1 MSNKTISVYPL
12 IKSIKVDE
20 DAGKLIDLTLA
31 YETEKE
37 YLWELKEGV
46 VTVKEYEKLGFY
58 PLKKPDF
65 VNNLVIELT
74 TVALSKNEVMG
85 DTSHQTIEGNKEAVR
100 AFQLP
105 GDIQNQIRDK
115 LIGFDITYNPDTWEI
130 ISVTKTTE

>member
-1 MSNKTISVYPL
+1 MSNKTISIYPL

-20 DAGKLIDLTLA
+20 DAGKLLDLKLA

-46 VTVKEYEKLGFY
+46 VTVREYEKLGFY

>member
-20 DAGKLIDLTLA
+20 DAGKLLDLKLA

-46 VTVKEYEKLGFY
+46 VTVREYEKLGFY

-85 DTSHQTIEGNKEAVR
+85 DTSHQTIEGNKEGVR

-105 GDIQNQIRDK
+105 SDIQNQIRDQ
-115 LIGFDITYNPDTWEI
+115 LIGFDITYDPDSWEI
-130 ISVTKTTE
+130 ISIAKTTE

>member
-1 MSNKTISVYPL
+1 MSNKTISIYPL

-46 VTVKEYEKLGFY
+46 VTVREYEKLGFY

-115 LIGFDITYNPDTWEI
+115 LICFDITYNPDTWEI

>member
-1 MSNKTISVYPL
+1 MANQNISVYPL

-20 DAGKLIDLTLA
+20 DAGKLIDLKLA

-46 VTVKEYEKLGFY
+46 VTVREYEKLGFY

-105 GDIQNQIRDK
+105 SDIQNQIRDQ
-115 LIGFDITYNPDTWEI
+115 LIGFDITYNPNTWEI
-130 ISVTKTTE
+130 ISVAKTTE

>member
-20 DAGKLIDLTLA
+20 DAGKLLDLKLA

-46 VTVKEYEKLGFY
+46 VTVREYEKLGFY

-115 LIGFDITYNPDTWEI
+115 LIGFDITYNTDTWEI

>member
-20 DAGKLIDLTLA
+20 DAGKLLDLKLA

-46 VTVKEYEKLGFY
+46 VTVREYEKLGFY

-105 GDIQNQIRDK
+105 SDIQNQIRDK
-115 LIGFDITYNPDTWEI
+115 LIGFDITYSPDTWEI
-130 ISVTKTTE
+130 ISVSKTTE

>member
-20 DAGKLIDLTLA
+20 DAGKLLDLTLA

-46 VTVKEYEKLGFY
+46 VTVREYEKLGFY

>member
-46 VTVKEYEKLGFY
+46 VTVREYEKLGFY

>member
-20 DAGKLIDLTLA
+20 DAGKLLDLKLA

-46 VTVKEYEKLGFY
+46 VTVREYEKLGFY

-74 TVALSKNEVMG
+74 TVALSKNEAMG

>member
-1 MSNKTISVYPL
+1 MSIKITTVYPL

-20 DAGKLIDLTLA
+20 DAGKLLDLKLA

-46 VTVKEYEKLGFY
+46 VTVREYEKLGFY

-85 DTSHQTIEGNKEAVR
+85 DTSHQSIEGNKEAVR

-105 GDIQNQIRDK
+105 NDIQNQIRDQ
-115 LIGFDITYNPDTWEI
+115 LIGFVITYNPENWEI
-130 ISVTKTTE
+130 ISVAKTTE

>member
-46 VTVKEYEKLGFY
+46 VTVREYEKIGFY

>member
-1 MSNKTISVYPL
+1 MANQKISVFPL

-20 DAGKLIDLTLA
+20 DAGKLLDLKLA

-46 VTVKEYEKLGFY
+46 VTVREYEKLGFY

-105 GDIQNQIRDK
+105 SDIQNQIRDQ
-115 LIGFDITYNPDTWEI
+115 LIGFDITYNTDTWEI

>member
-1 MSNKTISVYPL
+1 MSNKTISIYPL

-46 VTVKEYEKLGFY
+46 VTVREYEKLGFY

-74 TVALSKNEVMG
+74 TVALSKNEAMG

-105 GDIQNQIRDK
+105 SDIQNQIRDQ

>member
-20 DAGKLIDLTLA
+20 DAGKLLDLKLA

-46 VTVKEYEKLGFY
+46 VTVREYEKLGFY

-74 TVALSKNEVMG
+74 TVALSKNEAMG

-105 GDIQNQIRDK
+105 SDIQNQIRDQ

>member
-1 MSNKTISVYPL
+1 MANQNISVYPL

-20 DAGKLIDLTLA
+20 DAGKLLDLKLA

-46 VTVKEYEKLGFY
+46 VTVREYEKLGFY
-58 PLKKPDF
+58 PLKNPDF

-105 GDIQNQIRDK
+105 SDIQNQIRDQ

-130 ISVTKTTE
+130 ISVAKTTE

>member
-1 MSNKTISVYPL
+1 MANQKISVYPL

-20 DAGKLIDLTLA
+20 DAGKLLDLKLA

-46 VTVKEYEKLGFY
+46 VTVREYEKLGFY

-85 DTSHQTIEGNKEAVR
+85 DTSHQSIEGNKEAVR

-105 GDIQNQIRDK
+105 SDIQNQIRDQ
-115 LIGFDITYNPDTWEI
+115 LIGFVITYNPENWEI
-130 ISVTKTTE
+130 ISVAKTTE

>member
-1 MSNKTISVYPL
+1 MSNKIISVYPL

-46 VTVKEYEKLGFY
+46 VTVREYEKLGFY

-115 LIGFDITYNPDTWEI
+115 LIGFDITYNTDTWEI

>member
-1 MSNKTISVYPL
+1 MSTESINVYPL

-20 DAGKLIDLTLA
+20 DAGKLLNLKLA

-46 VTVKEYEKLGFY
+46 VTVREYEKLGFY
-58 PLKKPDF
+58 PLKNPDF

-85 DTSHQTIEGNKEAVR
+85 DTSIKQLKE
-100 AFQLP
+100 
-105 GDIQNQIRDK
+105 IKK
-115 LIGFDITYNPDTWEI
+115 LVELFNCPVIFKTKFW
-130 ISVTKTTE
+130 IS

>member
-46 VTVKEYEKLGFY
+46 VTVREYEKLGFY

-115 LIGFDITYNPDTWEI
+115 LIGFDITYNPDSWEI
-130 ISVTKTTE
+130 ISVAKTTE

>member
-1 MSNKTISVYPL
+1 MSNKTISIYPL

-20 DAGKLIDLTLA
+20 DAGKLLDLKLA

-46 VTVKEYEKLGFY
+46 VTVREYEKLGFY

-74 TVALSKNEVMG
+74 TVALSKNEAMG

-105 GDIQNQIRDK
+105 SDIQNQIRDQ

-130 ISVTKTTE
+130 ISVIKTTE

>member
-1 MSNKTISVYPL
+1 MSNKTISIYPL

-20 DAGKLIDLTLA
+20 DAGKLLDLKLA

-46 VTVKEYEKLGFY
+46 VTVREYEKLGFY

-115 LIGFDITYNPDTWEI
+115 LIGFDITYNTDTWEI

>member
-1 MSNKTISVYPL
+1 MSNKTISIYPL

-46 VTVKEYEKLGFY
+46 VTVREYEKLGFY

>member
-20 DAGKLIDLTLA
+20 DAGKLLDLKLA

-46 VTVKEYEKLGFY
+46 VTVREYEKLGFY

-105 GDIQNQIRDK
+105 SDIQNQIRDK
-115 LIGFDITYNPDTWEI
+115 LIGFDITYNPDSWEI
-130 ISVTKTTE
+130 ISVAKATE

>member
-1 MSNKTISVYPL
+1 MANQKISVFPL

-20 DAGKLIDLTLA
+20 DAGKLLDLKLA

-46 VTVKEYEKLGFY
+46 VTVREYEKLGFY

-85 DTSHQTIEGNKEAVR
+85 DTSHQSIEGNKEAVR

-105 GDIQNQIRDK
+105 SDIQDQIRDK
-115 LIGFDITYNPDTWEI
+115 LIGFDITYNPDSWEI
-130 ISVTKTTE
+130 ISIAKTTE

>member
-1 MSNKTISVYPL
+1 MANQNISVYPL

-20 DAGKLIDLTLA
+20 DAGKLLDLKLA

-46 VTVKEYEKLGFY
+46 VTVREYEKLGFY

-85 DTSHQTIEGNKEAVR
+85 DTSHQSIEGNKEAVR

-105 GDIQNQIRDK
+105 SDIQNQIRDQ
-115 LIGFDITYNPDTWEI
+115 LIGFDITYNPNTWEI
-130 ISVTKTTE
+130 ISVAKTTE

>member
-20 DAGKLIDLTLA
+20 DAGKLLDLKLA

-46 VTVKEYEKLGFY
+46 VTVREYEKLGFY

-115 LIGFDITYNPDTWEI
+115 LIGFDITYNPDSWEI
-130 ISVTKTTE
+130 ISVAKTTE

>member
-1 MSNKTISVYPL
+1 MSNKIISVYPL

-20 DAGKLIDLTLA
+20 DAGKLLDLKLA

-46 VTVKEYEKLGFY
+46 VTVREYEKLGFY

>member
-46 VTVKEYEKLGFY
+46 VTVREYEKLGFY

-74 TVALSKNEVMG
+74 TVALSKNEAMG

>member
-46 VTVKEYEKLGFY
+46 VTVREYEKLGFY

-105 GDIQNQIRDK
+105 SDIQNQIRDK